1 VTDTKQQSGFDAKN
15 DEKPPPKLT
24 PKQLIF
30 KAEYLVSFNAAKA
43 AIAAGY
49 SAKAAKEQGAR
60 LLTNAHI
67 SSAIEEELNK
77 RLERL
82 EISADKVL
90 QQIARLAFYDIRKLY
105 NADGTLKPIT
115 ELDDLTQVAI
125 CGIEVERLYEHFG
138 KGQAKSTGT
147 LTKIKLA
154 DRGINLERLGRHLKL
169 FTDKIE
175 LSGSVSI
182 ADRIAKARQRVAKR
196 DEAVKP

>member
-1 VTDTKQQSGFDAKN
+1 MDKKQQPELNAKN
-15 DEKPPPKLT
+15 DGGSVPKLT
-24 PKQLIF
+24 PKQLLF
-30 KAEYLVSFNAAKA
+30 KAEYLVGFNAAKA

-49 SAKAAKEQGAR
+49 SPKTAKEQGAR
-60 LLTNAHI
+60 LLTNVHI
-67 SSAIEEELNK
+67 ASAIQEELTQ
-77 RLERL
+77 RLQRL

-105 NADGTLKPIT
+105 NADGTLKPVT

-125 CGIEVERLYEHFG
+125 CGIEVEKVYEHFG

-182 ADRIAKARQRVAKR
+182 ADTIARARKRVMER
-196 DEAVKP
+196 NEAVKV